1 MIRVSA
7 ALSSASAAP
16 RPCSLFQTQVDRR
29 RSITVIQFQYHNTGL
44 PQSFVSVQLAQ
55 QVHPRARET
64 QHARAQNV
72 QAAAPVPPLRLYTP
86 STPAHTSSLFVTPLS
101 SFFPQI
107 REKQLRHIT
116 SVLLSAAAACP
127 IFDLRSMRAHYLQPP
142 APLAFTLSPR
152 ALELAS
158 LQPWC
163 RDNTQRAQLL
173 CCCCPLSTLAFRLP
187 RAVNRCD
194 SQRDFERSATA
205 RIMKRCFSIFAWR
218 RWIERA
224 TMI

>member
-1 MIRVSA
+1 MRDKRSSKSA
-7 ALSSASAAP
+7 NSRRLSRPPAL
-16 RPCSLFQTQVDRR
+16 FT
-29 RSITVIQFQYHNTGL
+29 
-44 PQSFVSVQLAQ
+44 
-55 QVHPRARET
+55 
-64 QHARAQNV
+64 
-72 QAAAPVPPLRLYTP
+72 PLI
-86 STPAHTSSLFVTPLS
+86 HTSSLSVPARF

-107 REKQLRHIT
+107 IRSHIRHIA
-116 SVLLSAAAACP
+116 SVVLSAAAACP

-187 RAVNRCD
+187 RVHAVNRHD
-194 SQRDFERSATA
+194 SQRDLERSATA
-205 RIMKRCFSIFAWR
+205 RIMKRCFGIFACR
-218 RWIERA
+218 RWIGLIEGA
-224 TMI
+224 LMIACDGDDD